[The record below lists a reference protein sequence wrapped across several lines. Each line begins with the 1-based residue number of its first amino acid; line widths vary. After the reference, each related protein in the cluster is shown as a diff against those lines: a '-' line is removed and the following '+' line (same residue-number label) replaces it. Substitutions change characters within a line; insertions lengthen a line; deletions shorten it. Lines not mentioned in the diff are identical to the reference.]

1 MSTETPN
8 HITPTSSQEW
18 RDWLATNHQR
28 EEFIWVVF
36 YKVSSEV
43 PSLTWSEAVDEAL
56 CFGWIDS
63 TKKPIDKERYKQYF
77 SKRKPKSN
85 WSKINKDKIEQLTA
99 EGRMSEAGLQSVA
112 VAKQNGSWTILD
124 EIEALVVPQDL
135 EAALNTK
142 PAAKEYFEG
151 LSKSVKK
158 MYLYWVMSAKRPET
172 RQKRI
177 SEIVE
182 NAALGT
188 KPKAL
193 R

>member
-1 MSTETPN
+1 MPIENPN
-8 HITPTSSQEW
+8 QITPTSSQEW
-18 RDWLATNHQR
+18 RDWLAANHQR
-28 EEFIWVVF
+28 EESIWVVF

-63 TKKPIDKERYKQYF
+63 TKKPIDEERYKQYF

-142 PAAKEYFEG
+142 PAAKQYFEG

-158 MYLYWVMSAKRPET
+158 MHLYWVMSAKRQET

-193 R
+193 S

>member
-8 HITPTSSQEW
+8 HITPKSSQEW
-18 RDWLATNHQR
+18 HDWLAANHQR
-28 EEFIWVVF
+28 EESIWVVF
-36 YKVSSEV
+36 YKVSSDV

-63 TKKPIDKERYKQYF
+63 TKRTIDKVSYKQYF
-77 SKRKPKSN
+77 TKRKPKSN
-85 WSKINKDKIEQLTA
+85 WSKINKDKIEQLIA
-99 EGRMSEAGLQSVA
+99 EDRMAKAGLQSVE

-135 EAALNTK
+135 EAALKTK

>member
-1 MSTETPN
+1 M
-8 HITPTSSQEW
+8 
-18 RDWLATNHQR
+18 
-28 EEFIWVVF
+28 
-36 YKVSSEV
+36 
-43 PSLTWSEAVDEAL
+43 
-56 CFGWIDS
+56 
-63 TKKPIDKERYKQYF
+63 
-77 SKRKPKSN
+77 
-85 WSKINKDKIEQLTA
+85 
-99 EGRMSEAGLQSVA
+99 MEAGLQSVA

-142 PAAKEYFEG
+142 PAAKEYFES

>member
-1 MSTETPN
+1 MSNQDEA
-8 HITPTSSQEW
+8 HITPNSSQEW
-18 RDWLATNHQR
+18 RDWLAANHQHQ
-28 EEFIWVVF
+28 EFIWVVF
-36 YKVSSEV
+36 YKVSSDI

-63 TKKPIDKERYKQYF
+63 TKRPIDKEKYKQYF

-158 MYLYWVMSAKRPET
+158 MCLYWVMSAKRPET

>member
-1 MSTETPN
+1 MSTDKPD
-8 HITPTSSQEW
+8 HITPTSPQEW

-63 TKKPIDKERYKQYF
+63 TKRPIDKERYKQYF

-99 EGRMSEAGLQSVA
+99 EGRMAEAGLQSVA

-158 MYLYWVMSAKRPET
+158 MYLYWIMSAKRPET

-182 NAALGT
+182 SAALGT